1 MFWHP
6 QQGYSHQE
14 NFKGLIKGWPNLL
27 SIEPLKTATIK
38 WYKFPKCWEILVW
51 VRMVRFHYWLSHF
64 SDTSELNSS
73 PRGTPRVLPRL
84 MNTPKTQRLYNPELS
99 KSTWHHKENT
109 TSDTICWIKPGLSEK
124 YHTVQLSGNVHGA
137 YMKLKQ
143 TPYSDLSPTQTILH
157 SACADRAKSRR
168 KKSKRKHLGSGLL
181 NLNVSCPKAFF
192 GVHSCDKGLSVSQWQ
207 ELSLSH
213 KWLIK
218 VRYSAKLKPSQPY
231 LPTLKA
237 GVLNVL
243 ALRTAWGMS
252 ILWSMTQKLN
262 PSQVFFF
269 LLTLIE

>member
-1 MFWHP
+1 M
-6 QQGYSHQE
+6 Y
-14 NFKGLIKGWPNLL
+14 
-27 SIEPLKTATIK
+27 
-38 WYKFPKCWEILVW
+38 
-51 VRMVRFHYWLSHF
+51 MVHTW
-64 SDTSELNSS
+64 N
-73 PRGTPRVLPRL
+73 
-84 MNTPKTQRLYNPELS
+84 LS
-99 KSTWHHKENT
+99 K
-109 TSDTICWIKPGLSEK
+109 LR
-124 YHTVQLSGNVHGA
+124 
-137 YMKLKQ
+137 
-143 TPYSDLSPTQTILH
+143 TQTWVQPRRYFILH
-157 SACADRAKSRR
+157 MQIGQNPGE

-181 NLNVSCPKAFF
+181 NLNVSWPKAFF

-262 PSQVFFF
+262 SSQVFFPF
-269 LLTLIE
+269 NINRINSCCAFTAVNASR